1 MPQKKLKKK
10 DKDQDEEDEVEF
22 DLGESFEPAEDKMDD
37 FDLDLDSA
45 QFRGKKGQAGTRRK

>member
-10 DKDQDEEDEVEF
+10 KKDEDEESDVEF
-22 DLGESFEPAEDKMDD
+22 DVGESFSPAEGKMDD

-45 QFRGKKGQAGTRRK
+45 QYRGKKGQAGTRRK